1 MECGLYL
8 STRKSPILTYS
19 TCVWRLRWGWLRL
32 SFAEIFDVRKLE
44 SFGYRAGLF
53 CVILH
58 LAVSVEQ
65 RLVTGRDTTTAY
77 TLCMF
82 YLFILFIVY
91 VLCMTSCL
99 HVIGANDCKPQG
111 PRHTR
116 NVILARWFTIVRQ
129 VATPCCSN
137 RGRSQLSPAVLSCL

>member
-1 MECGLYL
+1 MWPLSVDSKVANFNLLHLRLAPPLGLAPIEFCRDL
-8 STRKSPILTYS
+8 RRQKTR
-19 TCVWRLRWGWLRL
+19 VLRL
-32 SFAEIFDVRKLE
+32 SCGVVLRYPAFSRFSRTATCDR
-44 SFGYRAGLF
+44 
-53 CVILH
+53 
-58 LAVSVEQ
+58 Q
-65 RLVTGRDTTTAY
+65 RDTTTAY

-116 NVILARWFTIVRQ
+116 NVILAKWFTIVRQ